1 MKCSQCGHENLPQA
15 KFCAK
20 CGAAITAP
28 AQPTPSVPVTPTTGA
43 VSKELKIGIIVGSV
57 FIPLLGIIMG
67 LIYMNDPNPEK
78 KAVGKLWLYVG
89 IGVIVL
95 GCLCYAILVAL
106 GVAAGGAGHS

>member
-20 CGAAITAP
+20 CGASITATP
-28 AQPTPSVPVTPTTGA
+28 EQPRPPESPPPGPGA
-43 VSKELKIGIIVGSV
+43 VSKELKIGIIVGTV
-57 FIPLLGIIMG
+57 FIPLLGIVMG

-89 IGVIVL
+89 IGVLAL
-95 GCLCYAILVAL
+95 GCLCYAILMGL
-106 GVAAGGAGHS
+106 GAAANAGH

>member
-20 CGAAITAP
+20 CGAAMTATP
-28 AQPTPSVPVTPTTGA
+28 EQSGPSVPPTGA
-43 VSKELKIGIIVGSV
+43 VSKEMKIGIIVGTV

-89 IGVIVL
+89 IGVLAL
-95 GCLCYAILVAL
+95 GCLCYAIMMGL
-106 GVAAGGAGHS
+106 GAAASAGH